1 MRRTHRGDLIDVRA
15 LRYEKPTKLFDTGK
29 QRIVG
34 RKADL
39 VDAVLPERQLTRL
52 SLSFQFSFQQIKF
65 SALRADP
72 NRDML
77 AVVGHGDASSAVSLI
92 FFWAS
97 SFPVHGR
104 KH

>member
-1 MRRTHRGDLIDVRA
+1 MIQKTSRGA
-15 LRYEKPTKLFDTGK
+15 LRYEKPTKLFDAGK
-29 QRIVG
+29 QLAVG

-39 VDAVLPERQLTRL
+39 IDPVLPERQLTRL
-52 SLSFQFSFQQIKF
+52 LFVFSFQQIKF
-65 SALRADP
+65 SAIRADP

-77 AVVGHGDASSAVSLI
+77 AVVGHGAASSAVSLI
-92 FFWAS
+92 FFWAN

>member
-1 MRRTHRGDLIDVRA
+1 
-15 LRYEKPTKLFDTGK
+15 LFDAGK
-29 QRIVG
+29 QLTVV

-39 VDAVLPERQLTRL
+39 IDAVLPERQLTQL
-52 SLSFQFSFQQIKF
+52 LFVFLFPQIKF
-65 SALRADP
+65 SAIGADP

-77 AVVGHGDASSAVSLI
+77 AVVGHGDSSSAVSLI